1 MLKKIYL
8 IYLLLGIP
16 KIYLF
21 SLILII
27 RSLFDKKFS
36 LTFLYK
42 NKFYL
47 QIICLTIFIF
57 FELFK
62 INFLENF
69 NYENLKSF
77 YVYIVLFISLIY
89 FQKYN
94 IYKPYTIDLLFKLL
108 IFYFLYVLSVIILN
122 NIVLNCYISK
132 AGYFDLF
139 QIVENKFIFLNLNN
153 YNCEINNPYKLF
165 SHITSFQFKI
175 SLLSFIGILI
185 IFNSNRETYIFFS
198 LFVILFCHIFLF
210 ELGSRG
216 LFLLLQILNITVLIY
231 FILKKKYKILILYFI
246 SIVIISLGLIKN
258 YEKSFVNI
266 FNSNETNFLIEFSKS
281 SNHNYKYWYS
291 EDLVQRY
298 LNFKNSKSRVNYHN
312 FLLQKK
318 KILQKKNWLY

>member
-1 MLKKIYL
+1 M
-8 IYLLLGIP
+8 
-16 KIYLF
+16 
-21 SLILII
+21 
-27 RSLFDKKFS
+27 
-36 LTFLYK
+36 
-42 NKFYL
+42 
-47 QIICLTIFIF
+47 C
-57 FELFK
+57 
-62 INFLENF
+62 
-69 NYENLKSF
+69 
-77 YVYIVLFISLIY
+77 ISLIY

-94 IYKPYTIDLLFKLL
+94 IYKSYTIDLLFKLL
-108 IFYFLYVLSVIILN
+108 IFYFLYVLSLIILN

-198 LFVILFCHIFLF
+198 LFVILFFHIFLF

-318 KILQKKNWLY
+318 NLTEEELALLNQQLKMKFFNDGQNYKNYFYSDRYKEYKLFFDFILKKTTYDEIKKEKRYFHNYFKNLIFTFGFSAIILI